1 MTETTRMPEGT
12 SQAAS
17 PNAHFL
23 AGETPA
29 PTQLKALW
37 RQGAGASMLAHVAV
51 ALILIFI
58 VARAPGVYTAKP
70 AQDNQK
76 YDLIF
81 LNVKGPG
88 GGGGGGGNNNPAPPK
103 KAELPGKEKTTV
115 PVTKPPE
122 PKPIE
127 KPKEAPPP
135 PPQEVNIPVQQVTSG
150 IDKIA
155 GVLPS
160 MTTVPDPNS
169 MGMGTGPGGGGGS
182 GSGIGPGSGSGLG
195 PGSGGGTGGGVY
207 DVGNGVTEPKLIRE
221 VKPQYTADAMR
232 AKVQGEVELEAV
244 VNPDGSVDR
253 IRVTRSLDRTFGLDQ
268 KAIEAVRQWR
278 FMPGMR
284 QGQPVAVRV
293 SVVLDFTLR

>member
-1 MTETTRMPEGT
+1 MPEGT

-23 AGETPA
+23 IGETPA

-37 RQGAGASMLAHVAV
+37 RQGAGASMIAHVAV
-51 ALILIFI
+51 ALLLIFI
-58 VARAPGVYTAKP
+58 VTRAPEVYTSKP
-70 AQDNQK
+70 LPDNQK

-81 LNVKGPG
+81 LQMKGPG

-122 PKPIE
+122 PKPVE
-127 KPKEAPPP
+127 KPKETPP

-169 MGMGTGPGGGGGS
+169 MGLGTGSGAGGGTGS
-182 GSGIGPGSGSGLG
+182 GVGPGSGSGLG

-253 IRVTRSLDRTFGLDQ
+253 IRVTRSLDRTFGLDEQ
-268 KAIEAVRQWR
+268 AIKAVRQWR
-278 FMPGMR
+278 FVPGMLK
-284 QGQPVAVRV
+284 GQPVPVRV

>member
-1 MTETTRMPEGT
+1 MPEGT
-12 SQAAS
+12 SQGAS

-23 AGETPA
+23 VGETPA

-37 RQGAGASMLAHVAV
+37 RQGAGASMLAHAAV
-51 ALILIFI
+51 AAFLIFI
-58 VARAPGVYTAKP
+58 VMRAPGAQSPASPTPQPNYELVYL
-70 AQDNQK
+70 Q
-76 YDLIF
+76 L
-81 LNVKGPG
+81 KGPG
-88 GGGGGGGNNNPAPPK
+88 GGGGGGGNNTPTPPR
-103 KAELPGKEKTTV
+103 KAELPGKEKLTV
-115 PVTKPPE
+115 PVSKPPE
-122 PKPIE
+122 LKPVE
-127 KPKEAPPP
+127 KPKETPPP
-135 PPQEVNIPVQQVTSG
+135 AQEVTAPVQQITSG

-160 MTTVPDPNS
+160 MTTVPDPS
-169 MGMGTGPGGGGGS
+169 SLGMGTGQTGAGGGNGN
-182 GSGIGPGSGSGLG
+182 GIGPGSIA
-195 PGSGGGTGGGVY
+195 GTGGGVY
-207 DVGNGVTEPKLIRE
+207 DVGNGVTQPTLIRE

-278 FMPGMR
+278 FVPGTLK
-284 QGQPVAVRV
+284 GQPVPVRV

>member
-1 MTETTRMPEGT
+1 MPEGT
-12 SQAAS
+12 SQGAS

-23 AGETPA
+23 VGETPA

-37 RQGAGASMLAHVAV
+37 RQGAGASMLAHAAV
-51 ALILIFI
+51 AAFLIFI
-58 VARAPGVYTAKP
+58 VMRPPGAQSPASPTPQPNYELVYL
-70 AQDNQK
+70 Q
-76 YDLIF
+76 L
-81 LNVKGPG
+81 KGPG
-88 GGGGGGGNNNPAPPK
+88 GGGGGGGNNTPTPPR
-103 KAELPGKEKTTV
+103 KAELPGKEKLTV
-115 PVTKPPE
+115 PVSKPPE
-122 PKPIE
+122 LKPVE
-127 KPKEAPPP
+127 KPKETPPP
-135 PPQEVNIPVQQVTSG
+135 AQEVTAPVQQITSG

-160 MTTVPDPNS
+160 MTTVPDPS
-169 MGMGTGPGGGGGS
+169 SLGMGTGQTGAGGGNGNGI
-182 GSGIGPGSGSGLG
+182 GPGNGNGIGPGSIA
-195 PGSGGGTGGGVY
+195 GTGGGVY
-207 DVGNGVTEPKLIRE
+207 DVGNGVTQPTLIRE

-278 FMPGMR
+278 FVPGTLK
-284 QGQPVAVRV
+284 GQPVPVRV

>member
-1 MTETTRMPEGT
+1 M
-12 SQAAS
+12 
-17 PNAHFL
+17 NN
-23 AGETPA
+23 
-29 PTQLKALW
+29 
-37 RQGAGASMLAHVAV
+37 V
-51 ALILIFI
+51 ALE
-58 VARAPGVYTAKP
+58 
-70 AQDNQK
+70 
-76 YDLIF
+76 
-81 LNVKGPG
+81 
-88 GGGGGGGNNNPAPPK
+88 NPAMNAALLAK
-103 KAELPGKEKTTV
+103 LTGRLGDKAT
-115 PVTKPPE
+115 
-122 PKPIE
+122 IE
-127 KPKEAPPP
+127 KLCAAFADVYIEFMPDMFKSETGLDVTIAYLGCDSGYKNDPIADLGANSTLVDATLRNWSQDITLACGNGFVITLMESLLGAAPETIEPP
-135 PPQEVNIPVQQVTSG
+135 ADRLLSAIELELAVMVF
-150 IDKIA
+150 DKIA

-160 MTTVPDPNS
+160 MTTLPDPNS
-169 MGMGTGPGGGGGS
+169 MGMGTGPGGGGGN

>member
-1 MTETTRMPEGT
+1 MTGTTRMPEGT
-12 SQAAS
+12 TQGAS

-29 PTQLKALW
+29 PTLLKALW
-37 RQGAGASMLAHVAV
+37 REGAGVSMVTHVIV
-51 ALILIFI
+51 ALLLIFI
-58 VARAPGVYTAKP
+58 VTRAPGVQTATRP
-70 AQDNQK
+70 QDHQN

-81 LNVKGPG
+81 LQMKGPG

-103 KAELPGKEKTTV
+103 KAELPGKEKLTV

-122 PKPIE
+122 RKPVE
-127 KPKEAPPP
+127 KPKETPPP
-135 PPQEVNIPVQQVTSG
+135 TQEVNIPVQQVTSG

-160 MTTVPDPNS
+160 MTTVPDLSS
-169 MGMGTGPGGGGGS
+169 MGMGTGPGAGGGNGS
-182 GSGIGPGSGSGLG
+182 GVGPGSGSGLG

-278 FMPGMR
+278 FVPGMLK
-284 QGQPVAVRV
+284 GQPVPVRV